1 MSSSSK
7 ETQQT
12 QQSQSQPWAPALPL
26 VNQLLGQYGGMSTG
40 VTGDQSDALAGL
52 KSSLSNLPNFGQSG
66 ADSISKLFASDS
78 SPQVGMLQSAYG
90 DLKSNLGATASGAN
104 LNPYD
109 TPGFSDALK
118 TATDDAL
125 NRVKGVYA
133 GSGRDPSGA
142 GSFAGSAARGIT
154 QGTAPT
160 IANQYNANV
169 GNMNAANSALFS
181 GAGSTASGITNLRQ
195 SDFTNMLAGLQG
207 ASSLPGLYASPAAAQ
222 LGAANAAY
230 SQPYQNLAQLLQPS
244 VALAGLGTTSSGS
257 GTSTQTSNPS
267 WLDTINSGM
276 GLAGKGMSAASAFL
290 PFMSF
295 SDANLKEDAAP
306 VGKLNDGQ
314 TVWSYKY
321 KGDPTPRI
329 GLMAQEVLDHEPE
342 AVGKHSS
349 GFLMVDYDRATKRA
363 RGMGGPV
370 GALREAA

>member
-90 DLKSNLGATASGAN
+90 DLQKNLGATASGAN

-109 TPGFSDALK
+109 TPGFGDAIR
-118 TATDDAL
+118 TAIDSAT
-125 NRVKGVYA
+125 NQTKGVYA

-142 GSFAGSAARGIT
+142 GSFAQSLGRGIT
-154 QGTAPT
+154 QGISPT
-160 IANQYNANV
+160 IANQYNQNYSNMAGAN
-169 GNMNAANSALFS
+169 NALFS

-276 GLAGKGMSAASAFL
+276 GVAGKGLGALSSLFA
-290 PFMSF
+290 F
-295 SDANLKEDAAP
+295 SDINLKEDIAP
-306 VGKLNDGQ
+306 VGKLADGRNLY
-314 TVWSYKY
+314 SYRY
-321 KGDPTPRI
+321 KGDPEPRI
-329 GLMAQEVLDHEPE
+329 GLLAQEEERIAPE
-342 AVGKHSS
+342 NVVEIGGFKAVNYG
-349 GFLMVDYDRATKRA
+349 RALSRSKDL
-363 RGMGGPV
+363 MGGRV
-370 GALREAA
+370 GVLEAA